1 MKAKG
6 IYDPQFN
13 SVAREFNALW
23 EDVEVGASLSIFL
36 EGKAVVN
43 LWGGYKD
50 AHQSKAWRKDT
61 LVNVYSVTKGIMAM
75 AIAHLVG
82 RGKLCYEAS
91 VCEYWPE
98 FGSENKFDITIDQ
111 LISHQA
117 GLFNFSPRVTVDEL
131 YEWQKMSFN
140 LEALGENCL

>member
-50 AHQSKAWRKDT
+50 AHQTKAWRKDT

-98 FGSENKFDITIDQ
+98 FG
-111 LISHQA
+111 
-117 GLFNFSPRVTVDEL
+117 
-131 YEWQKMSFN
+131 
-140 LEALGENCL
+140 